1 MNTEIYKIKVI
12 KTITILMLM
21 FIPLSMGLNYI
32 NDRDSFTILY
42 FVLFFVTLYHSYCF
56 KKEQDSTKGSEQILI
71 ILFGLYFA
79 FFLIGEQ
86 KSFDVL
92 WGLIIPPIAVITSS
106 LKRLKFWLFLT
117 VSITAVMIVI
127 TFIAPQYV
135 HYEIFPLFSLLWAL
149 IFISYMAYSYKSLQA
164 KLEEKILSYQNSLED
179 KVEEAVK
186 EITLLNHN
194 LEETQ
199 IEILEKLGT
208 LGEYRSKNS
217 TGHLSRVGLY
227 VKELSLLAGVDED
240 KAKLFA
246 HAAPLHDIGQVAIDD
261 SIVNKPEKLTP
272 QEYQIMKTHTT
283 IGQDILGGSDKPL
296 MQTAEEIAAYHH
308 EKYDGTGYP
317 KGLQGEDIPL
327 SAKIVAIVDVF
338 DSLYSNT
345 SYKKNWSNEDIINH
359 FKNEKGKHFDPYLT
373 DLFLENIEIFV
384 NIYETRYIS
393 K

>member
-42 FVLFFVTLYHSYCF
+42 FVLFFATLYHSYCF

-272 QEYQIMKTHTT
+272 
-283 IGQDILGGSDKPL
+283 
-296 MQTAEEIAAYHH
+296 
-308 EKYDGTGYP
+308 
-317 KGLQGEDIPL
+317 
-327 SAKIVAIVDVF
+327 
-338 DSLYSNT
+338 
-345 SYKKNWSNEDIINH
+345 
-359 FKNEKGKHFDPYLT
+359 
-373 DLFLENIEIFV
+373 
-384 NIYETRYIS
+384 
-393 K
+393 